1 MEIHHAHHHDHP
13 QHKEK
18 LWKHYALEFFMLF
31 LAVSLGFFVENY
43 REQTVESHREKELA
57 QSLYEE
63 LHDDSIVVA
72 NKVSIRLEKENDL
85 DYLSNYFRDS
95 SLTTLPRK
103 FYPAYTTS
111 TYLINTYAFEPKDG
125 ILSQLKSS
133 GSLRYFK
140 SVALQK
146 LLGDLD
152 VSINN
157 IRTRNEQE
165 YQFFANPVKPFMLE
179 HYDFRWVNELRKK
192 DPNALILNLINQYRA
207 GNEIIPGELLNVSTL
222 KRDEASNMILF
233 YKQMLVST
241 RTLQLNNYM
250 VTNREILE
258 ELRRTYK
265 LSSE

>member
-1 MEIHHAHHHDHP
+1 MEIHHTHHHDNS

-18 LWKHYALEFFMLF
+18 LWTHYALEFFMLF
-31 LAVSLGFFVENY
+31 LAVSLGFFVENF
-43 REQTVESHREKELA
+43 RETTVESHREKELA
-57 QSLYEE
+57 KTLYGE
-63 LHDDSIVVA
+63 LHDDSVVVA
-72 NKVSIRLEKENDL
+72 NKVKIRLDKEKDL

-95 SLTTLPRK
+95 SLTSLPRE

-125 ILSQLKSS
+125 ILNQLKSS

-157 IRTRNEQE
+157 IRTRNDQE
-165 YQFFANPVKPFMLE
+165 YQFFANPIKPFMLE
-179 HYDFRWVNELRKK
+179 HYDFRWVNKLRKK
-192 DPNALILNLINQYRA
+192 DPNGTILDLINQYRIEKEA
-207 GNEIIPGELLNVSTL
+207 IDGDILNLPSV
-222 KRDEASNMILF
+222 KKDDAANMILF

-241 RTLQLNNYM
+241 RTLQLNNYII
-250 VTNREILE
+250 TNHKILE
-258 ELRRTYK
+258 ELRHTYNLK
-265 LSSE
+265 

>member
-13 QHKEK
+13 QHKDK
-18 LWKHYALEFFMLF
+18 LWTHYALEFFMLF
-31 LAVSLGFFVENY
+31 LAVSLGFFVENF
-43 REQTVESHREKELA
+43 REQTVESQREHEYAKTLYAEL
-57 QSLYEE
+57 L
-63 LHDDSIVVA
+63 DDSVVVA
-72 NKVSIRLEKENDL
+72 NKVRIRLEKEKDM

-95 SLTTLPRK
+95 SLTSLPRE

-157 IRTRNEQE
+157 IRTRNDQE
-165 YQFFANPVKPFMLE
+165 YQFFANPIKPFMLE

-192 DPNALILNLINQYRA
+192 DPNALILDLINQYRMS
-207 GNEIIPGELLNVSTL
+207 NETLSGEILNLPTF
-222 KRDEASNMILF
+222 KKDEAANMILF

-241 RTLQLNNYM
+241 RTLQLNAYI
-250 VTNREILE
+250 VTNHKILE

-265 LSSE
+265 LNSE